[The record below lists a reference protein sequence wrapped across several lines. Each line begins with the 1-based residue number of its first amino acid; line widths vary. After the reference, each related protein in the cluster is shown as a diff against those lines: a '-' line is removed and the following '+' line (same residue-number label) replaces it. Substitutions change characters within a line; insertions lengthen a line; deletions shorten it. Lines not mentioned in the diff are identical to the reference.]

1 VPRKRLRTTL
11 MAIAALVVGGGV
23 ATVITPAL
31 AAGSVTAT
39 YALVGEWSGKFQT
52 SYTVANGTSST
63 LSSWKVEFDLAA
75 GTTIDSSWDAI
86 VTRTGNHITAVNTAW
101 NAPLNTGAS
110 AAFGFI
116 ATGPARPTNCRI
128 NGGLCGG
135 GAGDT
140 QAPTAPTALKV
151 TATSSS
157 TIALAWTGST
167 DNVGVTGYDVYVG
180 GAVAI
185 TAAGTTGTV
194 GGLNPATAYSISV
207 KARDAAGNSS
217 AASNTVNATTA
228 PGTGGSAVPV
238 APYVDMGSWPTPS
251 ITEMATAGNLKS
263 FTLAFVTA
271 NGCKATWFSA
281 FDPRTGWAKDQID
294 TIRSRGGDV
303 KISLGGATGSELA
316 QACATPAAT
325 AAEYQAV
332 VDAYALRYLDID
344 IEGGAVADPVS
355 VARRSA
361 ALVLLQK
368 ARPNLK
374 ISLTLPVLPEGLDAN
389 GYAVL
394 KSARDAGV
402 SLDMVNVMAMDYGR
416 PTGDYGDFAM
426 QAAQSTFN
434 QIKALW
440 PAKTDAQV
448 WLMVGV
454 TPMLG
459 RNDDGGTFTLTD
471 ASQLVA
477 YARTKHLGML
487 SFWEM
492 TRDRNACTGTLSK
505 CTNVPQT
512 AYQFSKIFAEYTG

>member
-1 VPRKRLRTTL
+1 VPRKRLRTSL
-11 MAIAALVVGGGV
+11 LAVVALVAGGGLV
-23 ATVITPAL
+23 ALVTPAE

-39 YALVGEWSGKFQT
+39 YSLVGEWSGKFQA
-52 SYTVANGTSST
+52 SYTVANGTST
-63 LSSWKVEFDLAA
+63 TVSSWKVEFDLAA
-75 GTTIDSSWDAI
+75 DTTIASSWDAVI
-86 VTRTGNHITAVNTAW
+86 TRTGNHITAVNTAW

-116 ATGPARPTNCRI
+116 ATGPSRPTNCRV
-128 NGGLCGG
+128 NGGLCAG
-135 GAGDT
+135 GAGDS
-140 QAPTAPTALKV
+140 QAPTAPSGLKV
-151 TATSSS
+151 TATSAS
-157 TIALAWTGST
+157 TVALSWTGST
-167 DNVGVTGYDVYVG
+167 DNVGVTGYDVYIG
-180 GAVAI
+180 TNVAI
-185 TAAGTTGTV
+185 TAAGVTGTV
-194 GGLNPATAYSISV
+194 GGLNPATAYTFTV
-207 KARDAAGNSS
+207 RARDAAGNSS
-217 AASNTVNATTA
+217 AASNSVTATTS

-263 FTLAFVTA
+263 FTLAFITGA
-271 NGCKATWFSA
+271 GCKASWFSA
-281 FDPRTGWAKDQID
+281 YDPRAAWAKDQID

-316 QACATPAAT
+316 QSCPTAAAT

-332 VDAYALRYLDID
+332 IDAYNLKYLDID

-368 ARPNLK
+368 ARPNVK

-389 GYAVL
+389 GFAVL

-402 SLDMVNVMAMDYGR
+402 SLDMVNVMAMDYNR

-434 QIKALW
+434 QIKSLW
-440 PAKTDAQV
+440 PAKTNAQA

-459 RNDDGGTFTLTD
+459 KNDDGGTFTLTD

-477 YARTKHLGML
+477 YAKTKHIGML

-492 TRDRNACTGTLSK
+492 TRDRNACTGSLSK
-505 CTNVPQT
+505 CTNVAQT
-512 AYQFSKIFAEYTG
+512 AYQFSKIFAGYTG